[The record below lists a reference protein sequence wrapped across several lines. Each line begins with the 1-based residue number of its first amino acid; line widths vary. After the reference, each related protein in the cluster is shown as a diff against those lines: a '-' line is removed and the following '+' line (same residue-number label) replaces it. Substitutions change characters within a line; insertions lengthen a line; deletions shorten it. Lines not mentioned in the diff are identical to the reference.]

1 MNTISRNPEMEIQ
14 KEDLLVELVT
24 LLRLLVLRVRGGV
37 VWHVVNGTLWSVR
50 TRYGAVLLRHK
61 SSIGARLRVWETSG
75 EDEERQTFKC
85 VFSAF
90 EDFNILLQHLPRGAL
105 SDGGRLIV

>member
-1 MNTISRNPEMEIQ
+1 M
-14 KEDLLVELVT
+14 
-24 LLRLLVLRVRGGV
+24 LRVRGGV
-37 VWHVVNGTLWSVR
+37 VRHVVNGTLRGVR

-75 EDEERQTFKC
+75 GGRGKAGAHKR
-85 VFSAF
+85 VFHAF
-90 EDFNILLQHLPRGAL
+90 QALSILVLHLPRGAL